1 MRLGVSLLQLGNHK
15 VHGIYWVED
24 VAVVPVAARGGVLS
38 FAVYPDSLKS
48 REKFLAFRGSGDSDG
63 A

>member
-1 MRLGVSLLQLGNHK
+1 LLNERLSRRAFASSARRSVGSKKTVSWFG
-15 VHGIYWVED
+15 
-24 VAVVPVAARGGVLS
+24 
-38 FAVYPDSLKS
+38 VYPDSLKS